1 LELKREKENKEK
13 ERVGVVKDGYKI
25 VDGVEKKRSTSG
37 VYTRKSA
44 SSMWSKAL
52 HRKLMWIVLLDAP
65 CSGNFSGS
73 DRQEIQDPIDD
84 LSKRSPYA

>member
-1 LELKREKENKEK
+1 LAREGERKAELELKREKENKEK

-44 SSMWSKAL
+44 SSISSKAL
-52 HRKLMWIVLLDAP
+52 YRMIV
-65 CSGNFSGS
+65 
-73 DRQEIQDPIDD
+73 
-84 LSKRSPYA
+84 